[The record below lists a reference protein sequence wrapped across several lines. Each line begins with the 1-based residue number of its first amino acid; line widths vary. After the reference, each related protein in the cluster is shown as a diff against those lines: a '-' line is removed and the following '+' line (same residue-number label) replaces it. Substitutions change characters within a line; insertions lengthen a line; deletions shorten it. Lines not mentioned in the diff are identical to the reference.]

1 MARAR
6 KDGKYLNVR
15 IETSLYKKL
24 EEVCTEAGQLKT
36 TLVERALAA
45 YFEEYDRKQ
54 ALLKEIENGN

>member
-15 IETSLYKKL
+15 IDTSLYKKL

-54 ALLKEIENGN
+54 ALLKEIEKGH